1 MPYLLPAISAA
12 WRPTNAEFERGNT
25 RHHCPNRRPCAIR
38 AHHAAKKESDFVFK
52 YILKKIVGSKNQR
65 EIKKMQPI
73 IQKVGSFEPEL
84 KKLSDAQLK
93 AKTSEFREKID
104 NGAPLDDLLPEVF
117 ATVREVG
124 VRTVGMRHYDVQLV
138 GGIALHRGTIA
149 EMKTGEGKTL
159 VATLPLVLNALPGKG
174 AHLVTV
180 NDYLAA
186 RDAEWMGQIYR
197 FMGLSVGVIY
207 NNISDIDR
215 QAAYRADIT
224 YGENNEFG
232 FDYLRDNMKDSIEQ
246 YAQRE
251 LNYAIVDEVDS
262 ILIDEARTPL
272 IISGPAEQSVDLYH
286 RVNRIIP
293 SLQKDVH
300 YAVDEKAHSS
310 MLTDAGVE
318 AVEKKLGINNLYDPA
333 NIHWLHHVQQSLT
346 AHTLYKRDV
355 NYLIR
360 EGKVLIID
368 EHTGR
373 VMDGRRWSDG
383 LHQAVEAKENVKIE
397 EENQTL
403 ATITFQ
409 NYFRMYNKLAGM
421 TGTAETEAEEF
432 FKIYKL
438 ECLVIPTNKPIARVD
453 HQDTVYKTERG
464 KFKAV
469 MDDLL
474 DCNKRGQPVLVGTT
488 SVEKSE
494 VISKLLRKNG
504 VQHNVL
510 NAKQHEREAEVV
522 EQAGRKGAV
531 TIATNMAGRG
541 TDIVL
546 GGNAEA
552 MAKRQF
558 DPDEQPEKFE
568 ELHAKLK
575 KQCLQERLEVLKAGG
590 LHILATERHES
601 RRIDNQLR
609 GRSGRQGDPGSSRF
623 YLSLEDDL
631 MRIFGS
637 DRISGLMDR
646 LGMSDDEPI
655 EHKFVTRAIGSA
667 QKKVEGHN
675 FDIRKHLLEYDDVM
689 NQQRKTIYRLRKEIL
704 EGTYSPESGGFT
716 EKERDEGKVGA
727 IPEKSGKWTI
737 ESLSELLRPRIKE
750 IVDAHFEYAKRD
762 GAPPEEGEARDDGGN
777 GDSKEAAPYRGASE
791 LAVDDRELT
800 HDLYRYFGAV
810 VELRRHRKDPKA
822 CIDKATA
829 EVASSLIQQRERVL
843 DACDALI
850 GEAIDMHCSEKV
862 HPDEWDIKAL
872 EEHLTNAFNVEI
884 SLKNVES
891 VQQAF
896 AEAAFEQ
903 VEKIVEAREEELSPI
918 YFLYFARHFML
929 EEIDNS
935 WIEHLRN
942 MDHLREGIGLR
953 GYGQR
958 DPKQEYK
965 KEGFDMFALMMDNI
979 YNNALTKIFRVQIQ
993 EEQEDEL
1000 PKRYQ
1005 RKERRMT
1012 MGRGDMASPADEQP
1026 EVGAEKVKTIRRER
1040 PKIGRNDPCWCGSGK
1055 KYKKCHMQA
1064 DQSQSQAS
1072 G

>member
-1 MPYLLPAISAA
+1 
-12 WRPTNAEFERGNT
+12 
-25 RHHCPNRRPCAIR
+25 
-38 AHHAAKKESDFVFK
+38 
-52 YILKKIVGSKNQR
+52 
-65 EIKKMQPI
+65 
-73 IQKVGSFEPEL
+73 
-84 KKLSDAQLK
+84 
-93 AKTSEFREKID
+93 
-104 NGAPLDDLLPEVF
+104 
-117 ATVREVG
+117 
-124 VRTVGMRHYDVQLV
+124 
-138 GGIALHRGTIA
+138 
-149 EMKTGEGKTL
+149 
-159 VATLPLVLNALPGKG
+159 
-174 AHLVTV
+174 
-180 NDYLAA
+180 
-186 RDAEWMGQIYR
+186 
-197 FMGLSVGVIY
+197 
-207 NNISDIDR
+207 
-215 QAAYRADIT
+215 
-224 YGENNEFG
+224 
-232 FDYLRDNMKDSIEQ
+232 
-246 YAQRE
+246 
-251 LNYAIVDEVDS
+251 
-262 ILIDEARTPL
+262 
-272 IISGPAEQSVDLYH
+272 
-286 RVNRIIP
+286 
-293 SLQKDVH
+293 
-300 YAVDEKAHSS
+300 
-310 MLTDAGVE
+310 
-318 AVEKKLGINNLYDPA
+318 
-333 NIHWLHHVQQSLT
+333 
-346 AHTLYKRDV
+346 
-355 NYLIR
+355 
-360 EGKVLIID
+360 
-368 EHTGR
+368 
-373 VMDGRRWSDG
+373 
-383 LHQAVEAKENVKIE
+383 
-397 EENQTL
+397 
-403 ATITFQ
+403 
-409 NYFRMYNKLAGM
+409 MYNKLAGM
-421 TGTAETEAEEF
+421 TGTADTEAFEEF
-432 FKIYKL
+432 QRSTSSSVT
-438 ECLVIPTNKPIARVD
+438 VIPTNQPMIRDD
-453 HQDTVYKTERG
+453 HQDLVYLTERENSRPSSMISSI
-464 KFKAV
+464 A
-469 MDDLL
+469 
-474 DCNKRGQPVLVGTT
+474 T
-488 SVEKSE
+488 SAASRCWSARHRSRSPRFRQAQAQEGIK
-494 VISKLLRKNG
+494 
-504 VQHNVL
+504 HNVL
-510 NAKQHEREAEVV
+510 NAKQHEREAESSPRPV
-522 EQAGRKGAV
+522 QARRRHHRHQHGRSRHRHRARRQRRSD
-531 TIATNMAGRG
+531 GRQLPTKAQKTRAARKASEG
-541 TDIVL
+541 
-546 GGNAEA
+546 
-552 MAKRQF
+552 
-558 DPDEQPEKFE
+558 
-568 ELHAKLK
+568 
-575 KQCLQERLEVLKAGG
+575 RLEERHRGAQGRR
-590 LHILATERHES
+590 LHIIGTERHES

-637 DRISGLMDR
+637 ERISGLMDR
-646 LGMSDDEPI
+646 LGMKMTS
-655 EHKFVTRAIGSA
+655 HRAQVRHQGHRQRTA
-667 QKKVEGHN
+667 KVEGHN
-675 FDIRKHLLEYDDVM
+675 FDIRKQLLEYDDVM